1 MNWHDIIGLL
11 STLALFA
18 PVLIILIFRLLPY
31 KNYQALFLY
40 CFFAFVYNLM
50 TENIVHVPA
59 LFARNY
65 ALVNNLLDVPTML
78 LFLLIFS
85 TSKAQTT
92 RMKLYLAAFVLF
104 EIIVVSIYGLG
115 FKSITIIIGPG
126 LVLIFSLALYFFV
139 SRVKQ
144 SFLHSKAIG
153 KAIIASSICFA
164 YGCFAF
170 IYIMHYI
177 LRLPDLPNIF
187 MIYYIV
193 TIVYCTLLS
202 IGMVMESKRK
212 RKLEELLVTRK
223 ELKRFFED
231 EKKPVTSQEATG
243 RLNLSQGF
251 NSNTSFR

>member
-1 MNWHDIIGLL
+1 MNWHDIIGLF

-31 KNYQALFLY
+31 KNYQALFVY
-40 CFFAFVYNLM
+40 CVFAFIYNLM
-50 TENIVHVPA
+50 TENIIHVPA

-78 LFLLIFS
+78 LFLMIFS
-85 TSKAQTT
+85 TAKSQTR

-104 EIIVVSIYGLG
+104 EIVVVLIYGLN

-126 LVLIFSLALYFFV
+126 LVLIFSLALYHFV

-144 SFLHSKAIG
+144 SFLHTKAVG
-153 KAIIASSICFA
+153 KAIIASSVCFA

-177 LRLPDLPNIF
+177 LHLPDLPNIF
-187 MIYYIV
+187 LIYYMV
-193 TIVYCTLLS
+193 TIIYCTLLS
-202 IGMVMESKRK
+202 IGMIRESKRK
-212 RKLEELLVTRK
+212 RKLEEVLVTRK

-231 EKKPVTSQEATG
+231 ETGPATSQKATG

-251 NSNTSFR
+251 NSNTSFH